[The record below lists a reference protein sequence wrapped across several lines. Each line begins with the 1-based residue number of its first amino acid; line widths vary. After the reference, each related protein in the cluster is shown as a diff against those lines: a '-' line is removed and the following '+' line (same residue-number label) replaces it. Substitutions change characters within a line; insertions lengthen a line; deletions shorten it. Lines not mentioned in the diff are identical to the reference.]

1 MQTCAPVCLNN
12 TEHHDIQDAGF
23 SSSIKFVK
31 IHAHLMHNYIK
42 PLWYDD
48 IQYNRV
54 TWFNSLRALM
64 RMRGITASAWFFRV
78 RACRF
83 VCVFILGVGPQ
94 TKPRFVLRVL

>member
-31 IHAHLMHNYIK
+31 IHAHLMHNYNK
-42 PLWYDD
+42 PLGYDD

-54 TWFNSLRALM
+54 TWFKRTYSVLM
-64 RMRGITASAWFFRV
+64 LFQLPPLFHLTACIHCTTNLYVYKWADSS
-78 RACRF
+78 
-83 VCVFILGVGPQ
+83 Q
-94 TKPRFVLRVL
+94 